1 MTIVYLLVFSLWFI
15 GFFRYLTSLKKLDKY
30 RIENGSMIFGHL
42 YTGLSDM
49 GSDTHFLN
57 NLWSG
62 KAIEDHEDQ
71 VLTELLNDSKT
82 MLRLQIYYS
91 IMVFLFLIFMS
102 QL

>member
-1 MTIVYLLVFSLWFI
+1 MYMLVFLIWFLGFFLYLL
-15 GFFRYLTSLKKLDKY
+15 SLKKLDKY
-30 RIENGSMIFGHL
+30 RLENGSMIFGHS
-42 YTGLSDM
+42 YSGLSAM

-71 VLTELLNDSKT
+71 VLAELLNDSKT
-82 MLRLQIYYS
+82 MLRLQTYYS